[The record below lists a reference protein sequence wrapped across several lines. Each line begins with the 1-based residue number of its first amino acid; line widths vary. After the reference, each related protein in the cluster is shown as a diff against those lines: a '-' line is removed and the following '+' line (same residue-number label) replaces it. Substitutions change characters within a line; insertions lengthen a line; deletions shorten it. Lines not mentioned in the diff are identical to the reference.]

1 MEISGLNVVDELK
14 LGMMLPASDRGSVL
28 ERARKMES
36 SGLASIWVG
45 DHIAFHIPVVES
57 LTLLSFCAAATE
69 RIELATGVLL
79 LPLRHP
85 TLTAKITGSIDML
98 SEGRLIVGVGVGGE
112 FPPEFE
118 AVGSPIAERGP
129 RTDEAIEIIR
139 RHWTEESVA
148 HQGKHFE
155 FGPVKIEPKPFA
167 VEGREAGPP
176 IIVGGRKAVSMKR
189 AGRLGDGYISHM
201 CDVETYTSNISAI
214 GEHARKA
221 GRLGLPFHTAALLFT
236 VLDDSYEAAHER
248 AAKMLGT
255 IYNTDFRE
263 ASKRYCLLG
272 KPEDCL
278 EQMRSFAKAGCR
290 HFVLSALSDPDE
302 IIENAAS
309 SMIPELRSIV

>member
-1 MEISGLNVVDELK
+1 MELEGLDIVDDLKIGMMMSGVDRASILARAKQLDASGLHSL
-14 LGMMLPASDRGSVL
+14 
-28 ERARKMES
+28 
-36 SGLASIWVG
+36 WVG

-57 LTLLSFCAAATE
+57 LSLLSFVAAATE

-85 TLTAKITGSIDML
+85 TLTAKITGTVDML
-98 SEGRLIVGVGVGGE
+98 SGGRLLLGVGVGGE
-112 FPPEFE
+112 FPPEFA
-118 AVGSPIAERGP
+118 AVGADPAERGP

-139 RHWTEESVA
+139 RHWTEQKVEHHGRFHS
-148 HQGKHFE
+148 
-155 FGPVKIEPKPFA
+155 FGPVKIEPKP
-167 VEGREAGPP
+167 VRPGGPP
-176 IIVGGRKAVSMKR
+176 IIVGGRKAVSMRR

-201 CDVETYTSNISAI
+201 CDVATYESNLRAI
-214 GEHARKA
+214 ARHAREA
-221 GRLGLPFHTAALLFT
+221 GRAGRPFHTAALLFT

-248 AAKMLGT
+248 AAKLLGM

-278 EQMRSFAKAGCR
+278 DQLQKFAQAGCR

-302 IIENAAS
+302 IIERATRD
-309 SMIPELRSIV
+309 MIPALSGLA

>member
-1 MEISGLNVVDELK
+1 MELEGLAIVDDVKMGMMMSGTDRASILARARQLDASGLHSL
-14 LGMMLPASDRGSVL
+14 
-28 ERARKMES
+28 
-36 SGLASIWVG
+36 WVG

-57 LTLLSFCAAATE
+57 LSLLSFVAAATE

-85 TLTAKITGSIDML
+85 TLTAKITGTVDML
-98 SEGRLIVGVGVGGE
+98 SGGRLILGVGVGGE
-112 FPPEFE
+112 YPPEFA
-118 AVGSPIAERGP
+118 AVGADLAERGP

-139 RHWTEESVA
+139 RHWTEQKVEY
-148 HQGKHFE
+148 HGRFHD
-155 FGPVKIEPKPFA
+155 FGPVKIEPKP
-167 VEGREAGPP
+167 VRPGGPP
-176 IIVGGRKAVSMKR
+176 IIVGGRKAVSMRR

-201 CDVETYTSNISAI
+201 CDVETYAANLRAI
-214 GEHARKA
+214 AGHARAA
-221 GRLGLPFHTAALLFT
+221 GRAGRPFHTAALLFT

-248 AAKMLGT
+248 AAKLLGT

-278 EQMRSFAKAGCR
+278 DQLRKFAKAGCR

-302 IIENAAS
+302 IIERATRD
-309 SMIPELRSIV
+309 MIPALQSLA